1 MGPSSSGSSPLVTW
15 IKICVINT
23 YLRRGEYFAWDPLFK
38 RGKKKEKN
46 ISGKGKKLRI
56 LKTFLGN
63 KPEKYVEGER
73 KQNKIKSTKIIFPF
87 FTPP

>member
-1 MGPSSSGSSPLVTW
+1 MGSLAYRGVKKY
-15 IKICVINT
+15 KI
-23 YLRRGEYFAWDPLFK
+23 GEK
-38 RGKKKEKN
+38 VE
-46 ISGKGKKLRI
+46 KLRI

-87 FTPP
+87 LTPP